1 MHVPLIT
8 IKLGPIMK
16 MFLLLP
22 VLTILFCMSLSS
34 CSIVNSLRMM
44 NANSEIKPI
53 WKIAQRSKQIL
64 TAYYI
69 GEKPYIKLRVNE
81 QEELLFLIDTGA
93 SFTMLFDTP
102 AVSQLQFE
110 KGYSLDVAGWGEGEN
125 TPAYQTQLSKIEI
138 NDITFEKVDVAYIP
152 LSTSQYY
159 LTEDEAIFD
168 GVIGHDLM
176 KHFVWTFDKRNQTI
190 SLSAKSSPA
199 QEKDVALP
207 FKTSLSKISIPSTVY
222 FNEQDSITRNIV
234 IDSGSRHYMKMN
246 TAYADQN
253 DIKLPSASISAA
265 DFGMSGKAPHQR
277 VTLPALQ
284 LGDLTLRNIK
294 TNIIKSNDED
304 DWWILGSALLN
315 QFVTIIDYPNQQF
328 IIRPYADVEFK
339 TRYNLAGL
347 DLRKLRGGSLIVRY
361 VYPQLPGE
369 AASIKAGDVV
379 SSINDKRTDR
389 ISEEDWLLMASK
401 PDDFTLC
408 FTTEVC
414 KNFQTQ
420 EIKGYSVP

>member
-1 MHVPLIT
+1 MKIFLQLFVLI
-8 IKLGPIMK
+8 II
-16 MFLLLP
+16 FY
-22 VLTILFCMSLSS
+22 FALSS
-34 CSIVNSLRMM
+34 CSMVNSLRMM
-44 NANSEIKPI
+44 NANNEIKPI
-53 WKIAQRSKQIL
+53 WKTAQHDKQIL

-69 GEKPYIKLRVNE
+69 GEKPYIKLRANK
-81 QEELLFLIDTGA
+81 QHELLFLIDTGA

-102 AVSQLQFE
+102 KVSSMEFE
-110 KGYSLDVAGWGEGEN
+110 RGYSLAVAGWGEDEN

-138 NDITFEKVDVAYIP
+138 SDISFENVDVAYIP
-152 LSTSQYY
+152 ISTSQYY
-159 LTEDEAIFD
+159 LREDEAIFD

-176 KHFVWTFDKRNQTI
+176 KHFVWSFDKRNQTI
-190 SLSAKSSPA
+190 SMSAKSSPTL
-199 QEKDVALP
+199 ETDVVLP
-207 FKTSLSKISIPSTVY
+207 FATSLSKISIPSTVY

-234 IDSGSRHYMKMN
+234 IDTGSRHYMKMN
-246 TAYADQN
+246 TSYAHQN
-253 DIKLPSASISAA
+253 DIRLPSSSISAA
-265 DFGMSGKAPHQR
+265 DFGLSGKAPHQR
-277 VTLPALQ
+277 LTLPALQ

-347 DLRKLRGGSLIVRY
+347 DLRKLRGGNLIVRY
-361 VYPQLPGE
+361 VYPKLPGGV
-369 AASIKAGDVV
+369 ATIKAGDVV
-379 SSINDKRTDR
+379 SSINSKTSDT

-401 PDDFTLC
+401 PKEFSLC
-408 FTTEVC
+408 FTTDAC
-414 KNFQTQ
+414 KNFQTE

>member
-1 MHVPLIT
+1 
-8 IKLGPIMK
+8 
-16 MFLLLP
+16 
-22 VLTILFCMSLSS
+22 
-34 CSIVNSLRMM
+34 MM
-44 NANSEIKPI
+44 NANNEIKPI
-53 WKIAQRSKQIL
+53 WKTAQHNKQIL

-69 GEKPYIKLRVNE
+69 GEKPYIKLKVN
-81 QEELLFLIDTGA
+81 QQHELLFLIDTGA

-102 AVSQLQFE
+102 EVSKMEFE
-110 KGYSLDVAGWGEGEN
+110 KGFSLAVAGWGEGEN
-125 TPAYQTQLSKIEI
+125 TPAYQTQLSEIEI
-138 NDITFEKVDVAYIP
+138 SDISFEKVDVAYIP
-152 LSTSQYY
+152 ISTSQYY
-159 LTEDEAIFD
+159 LREEEAIFD

-190 SLSAKSSPA
+190 SLSARSS
-199 QEKDVALP
+199 QTLETDVVLP

-234 IDSGSRHYMKMN
+234 IDTGSRHYMKMN
-246 TAYADQN
+246 TAYAHQN
-253 DIKLPSASISAA
+253 DIRLPSSSISAA
-265 DFGMSGKAPHQR
+265 DFGLSGKAPHQR
-277 VTLPALQ
+277 LTLPALQ

-339 TRYNLAGL
+339 TLYNLAGL
-347 DLRKLRGGSLIVRY
+347 DLRKLRGGNLIVRY
-361 VYPQLPGE
+361 VYPKLPGDV
-369 AASIKAGDVV
+369 ATIKAGDVV
-379 SSINDKRTDR
+379 SSINNKASDT

-401 PDDFTLC
+401 PREFTLC
-408 FTTEVC
+408 FTTDTC
-414 KNFQTQ
+414 KNFQTE